1 VEIDIEDARLFHAL
15 SSKSLD
21 NSRWGH
27 LIEGV
32 RLCLQSCATW
42 KVVKIPKSC
51 NSAAKV
57 LATMEKTSPCFDVWL
72 EDYPL
77 ILRDVILHELPL

>member
-1 VEIDIEDARLFHAL
+1 MGCAR
-15 SSKSLD
+15 
-21 NSRWGH
+21 
-27 LIEGV
+27 
-32 RLCLQSCATW
+32 W

-57 LATMEKTSPCFDVWL
+57 LARMEKTSHCFDVWL